1 VELIETIEQW
11 AWIGWLVL
19 ILVFLVIEMLTLDFT
34 FLMLSIGGLA
44 GLLADLL
51 GAPIWLQV
59 IIAAGV
65 AAILLLVLRPP
76 LLRRLRRG
84 EDPTPSNIDA
94 LIGLRD
100 DPDGAEDHDQHEDE
114 DRDRENPSD
123 RGGDDRT
130 DVVHARGSSGVGG
143 RAVGESERTTAVAPS
158 MRLTRTGVPGSRSPD
173 SVRAVQMSPLASLT

>member
-1 VELIETIEQW
+1 MELIETIEQW

-44 GLLADLL
+44 GLVADLL

-59 IIAAGV
+59 IIAAAV

-94 LIGLRD
+94 LIGLRGTVVSSVGAHAGQVKLANGD
-100 DPDGAEDHDQHEDE
+100 IWTARTESGDLDPGTPVRVSRIEGA
-114 DRDRENPSD
+114 
-123 RGGDDRT
+123 
-130 DVVHARGSSGVGG
+130 
-143 RAVGESERTTAVAPS
+143 TAV
-158 MRLTRTGVPGSRSPD
+158 VRSD
-173 SVRAVQMSPLASLT
+173 SPAALPPTPEDPRA

>member
-59 IIAAGV
+59 IIAAAV
-65 AAILLLVLRPP
+65 SAILLLVLRPP

-94 LIGLRD
+94 LIGLRGTVVSSIGAHGGQVKLANGD
-100 DPDGAEDHDQHEDE
+100 IWTARTESGDLDPGTPVRVSRIEGA
-114 DRDRENPSD
+114 
-123 RGGDDRT
+123 
-130 DVVHARGSSGVGG
+130 
-143 RAVGESERTTAVAPS
+143 TAV
-158 MRLTRTGVPGSRSPD
+158 VRSD
-173 SVRAVQMSPLASLT
+173 SPTPLPPTPEDPLA

>member
-1 VELIETIEQW
+1 MELIETIEQW

-59 IIAAGV
+59 IIAAAV

-94 LIGLRD
+94 LIGLRGTVVSSVGAHAGQVKLANGD
-100 DPDGAEDHDQHEDE
+100 IWTARTESGDLDPGTPVRVSRIEGA
-114 DRDRENPSD
+114 
-123 RGGDDRT
+123 
-130 DVVHARGSSGVGG
+130 
-143 RAVGESERTTAVAPS
+143 TAVV
-158 MRLTRTGVPGSRSPD
+158 RPD
-173 SVRAVQMSPLASLT
+173 SPIALPPTPEDPLA

>member
-1 VELIETIEQW
+1 MELIEVVEQW

-44 GLLADLL
+44 GLVTDLL

-65 AAILLLVLRPP
+65 AAILVLLLRPP

-84 EDPTPSNIDA
+84 EDPTPSNVDA
-94 LIGLRD
+94 LIGLGGTVVSSVGAHGGQVKLVNGDVWTARTESGELEPGARVRVSRIVGATAIVSSD
-100 DPDGAEDHDQHEDE
+100 SPDPL
-114 DRDRENPSD
+114 
-123 RGGDDRT
+123 
-130 DVVHARGSSGVGG
+130 
-143 RAVGESERTTAVAPS
+143 TTAPE
-158 MRLTRTGVPGSRSPD
+158 D
-173 SVRAVQMSPLASLT
+173 PLA